1 MTAVAPVAEGRH
13 WAKRP
18 LPEPPRT
25 RRLAKSLDGRMDGL
39 GLLLEEWLAEQK
51 LRYTFD
57 GE

>member
-1 MTAVAPVAEGRH
+1 MTTVAPVAEGRH

-25 RRLAKSLDGRMDGL
+25 RRLAKSLGGPADGL
-39 GLLLEEWLAEQK
+39 GLLLEEWLAEQTF
-51 LRYTFD
+51 RYTFD

>member
-25 RRLAKSLDGRMDGL
+25 RRLAKSLGRMDGL